1 MPKYDYTNA
10 TIDKT
15 DKKRLH
21 FYEELLSLHIHRH
34 RPATWASYGD
44 SEFHLLLKFA
54 L

>member
-21 FYEELLSLHIHRH
+21 FYEELLTIL
-34 RPATWASYGD
+34 
-44 SEFHLLLKFA
+44 E
-54 L
+54 